1 MTQNLPDDWEPP
13 HIGNAL
19 HGRFLDSPAVA
30 GIKNQF
36 LTLEEA
42 QDAARL
48 QYPKCR
54 GITME
59 LIDNIMIFT
68 IRSEGKVVALSPD
81 TADNYTTWLLSKRI
95 HENQVGGY
103 AKELLSQMNFLFSFV
118 SILMIGSSIYVFFAD
133 WGALDTSFFHGVGG
147 IALTLGVILFC
158 GTYIGDKGM
167 EFYNED
173 IEDIP
178 YMSQGPQ
185 LLKVFLGLQMVAFT
199 FIIYCLLVGIEQVQ
213 GLRDNEE
220 LMNQDVF
227 PPPDFTYLESK
238 IKDKFDPFFFGA
250 MTSDYCPDLKYA
262 WMWLVVNDICDENMQ
277 ETTCSECYGATCCDA
292 DPYACDYGVPGLFN
306 GTYNNACP
314 YNACRKNLL
323 KHIIDNFDAVS
334 IAILSLTL
342 YILIMIVLTITLVCF
357 NPRSRWNMMQV
368 KYGLKPSTQRRYKV
382 KKTSRK
388 PSKKKEL
395 SRQSKSNTDEEENFY
410 KQAGDEEGEG
420 GEFEARTL

>member
-13 HIGNAL
+13 HIGDPL
-19 HGRFLDSPAVA
+19 HGRFLDSPACV
-30 GIKNQF
+30 GVRNQF

-68 IRSEGKVVALSPD
+68 IRSEGKVVALAPE
-81 TADNYTTWLLSKRI
+81 TADNYTTWMLTKRI

-103 AKELLSQMNFLFSFV
+103 AKMLLSNMNFIFSFM
-118 SILMIGSSIYVFFAD
+118 SMLMIGGSVYVFFAD

-147 IALTLGVILFC
+147 IALLLGVMLFC
-158 GTYIGDKGM
+158 GTYIGEKGM

-178 YMSQGPQ
+178 YMTQGAQ
-185 LLKVFLGLQMVAFT
+185 LLKVYLGLQMVVFI
-199 FIIYCLLVGIEQVQ
+199 FIIYCLLAGIEQVQ

-227 PPPDFTYLESK
+227 PPPDFTYLESQ

-250 MTSDYCPDLKYA
+250 MTSSYCPDLKYA
-262 WMWLVVNDICDENMQ
+262 WMWLVVNDMCDENMV

-323 KHIIDNFDAVS
+323 NHIIKNFDNVS

-342 YILIMIVLTITLVCF
+342 YIFIMMVLTTTLVCF

-368 KYGLKPSTQRRYKV
+368 KYGLKPSTQRRYSV
-382 KKTSRK
+382 KKSIK
-388 PSKKKEL
+388 SIKKKK
-395 SRQSKSNTDEEENFY
+395 SSGQSNGNDGEEENFY
-410 KQAGDEEGEG
+410 SNGNDGEEEAA